1 MTTSRIVRG
10 TKARIFLYIC
20 GVLIITGIIACYN
33 NTLSQLEDARKS
45 NEICH
50 QQEENLST
58 QLQVISDYKQRLEK
72 SLKTEKAEHQ
82 QVKHDLENKLNEEKL
97 KNEKSINEANVR
109 FTTLQQHFNLLQ
121 TQYDDMQAKLKQV
134 QEELKE
140 VKVSKESLKSKY
152 LELLDKTEHLQADK
166 EDLQKQVE
174 QHVKD
179 NGEDQSNIN
188 HLTKI
193 NHELQREMAELRGK
207 CAGYESIQAPK
218 VVPETSSPHQTHNF
232 SKQLQIDPNQY
243 QIKLDEKPAAEAPR
257 PEAQQRM
264 ILGPP
269 NQNLKTPTKSTT
281 SSSLQ
286 ASQGSLNGARPLLI
300 PTVTPKSANKNRPP
314 LPYLKKLPEGVVPVP
329 EKRDVEKKTEEEKN
343 ELPDETINNRY
354 RNKINDIALKEDAKR
369 ADEADKENGAHEVFD
384 QHIYDNFAFGEANE
398 PIKNAEKQNFNKQH
412 IDQLAI
418 EGNKIY
424 DNEDN
429 QQIEENEPEDD
440 DPDYAD
446 NMGRMKDPVV
456 RN

>member
-1 MTTSRIVRG
+1 M
-10 TKARIFLYIC
+10 L
-20 GVLIITGIIACYN
+20 
-33 NTLSQLEDARKS
+33 
-45 NEICH
+45 
-50 QQEENLST
+50 
-58 QLQVISDYKQRLEK
+58 
-72 SLKTEKAEHQ
+72 
-82 QVKHDLENKLNEEKL
+82 
-97 KNEKSINEANVR
+97 
-109 FTTLQQHFNLLQ
+109 
-121 TQYDDMQAKLKQV
+121 
-134 QEELKE
+134 
-140 VKVSKESLKSKY
+140 
-152 LELLDKTEHLQADK
+152 
-166 EDLQKQVE
+166 
-174 QHVKD
+174 
-179 NGEDQSNIN
+179 
-188 HLTKI
+188 
-193 NHELQREMAELRGK
+193 LRGK

-218 VVPETSSPHQTHNF
+218 VAPETSSPHQTHNF